1 MKRVWIFNHDA
12 CSPSTGPML
21 RHYNFAKYLSRMG
34 YKVTVFASN
43 RIHATGEVIPVKGK
57 YERFDEDGADFIR
70 VKTTPYK
77 GNGVSRIINWISYY
91 LRLFQIADD
100 LVRAGERPDIIMGSS
115 VHPLAPIAA
124 NKISKKLDIPSIV
137 EVRDLWPEAIFMAGY
152 TSPDSLL
159 GKFLSYKENQI
170 YERGDSLVFTKP
182 GDKDHIL
189 EMHWD
194 EASGGNIDMD
204 KIYYI
209 NNGVDLEVYQKQIE
223 EYQVH
228 DEDLENPDKFNIVYT
243 GSLRQT
249 NNLDFIL
256 DAAKLIQ
263 KETPQ
268 VQFIIYGAGN
278 QLERLEQRLVD
289 EDIKNV
295 FFKGFVNKKY
305 VPNILSKADCTLLNY
320 SQNNYNW
327 SRGNSS
333 NKLFEYM
340 ASGKPIISTIKTNYS
355 IISKYKCGIEIE
367 NYTAESLRDT
377 IIKFIEMPDAK
388 REKIGDNAK
397 KAAHNFD
404 FSNLSKK
411 LADVI
416 ETTIDEY
423 AKQKRK
429 EG

>member
-1 MKRVWIFNHDA
+1 MKRFWIFNHDA

-34 YKVTVFASN
+34 YEVTVFASN
-43 RIHATGEVIPVKGK
+43 RIHATGEVIPVNGT
-57 YERFDEDGADFIR
+57 YERRNEDGADFIR

-77 GNGVSRIINWISYY
+77 GNGVSRILNWCSYY

-100 LVRAGERPDIIMGSS
+100 LVRAGEKPDIIMGSS
-115 VHPLAPIAA
+115 VHPLATIAA
-124 NKISKKLDIPSIV
+124 NKIAKKLNIPSIV
-137 EVRDLWPEAIFMAGY
+137 EIRDLWPEAIFMAGY
-152 TSPDSLL
+152 TSEDSLL

-170 YERGDSLVFTKP
+170 YAKADSLVFTKP

-189 EMHWD
+189 EMNWD
-194 EASGGNIDMD
+194 KASGGNIDMD

-209 NNGVDLEVYQKQIE
+209 NNGVDLEVYQKEVE
-223 EYQVH
+223 EYQV
-228 DEDLENPDKFNIVYT
+228 DDQDLANPDKFNIVYT

-263 KETPQ
+263 AETPE

-278 QLERLEQRLVD
+278 QLKRLKQRLVD
-289 EDIKNV
+289 ENINNV

-305 VPNILSKADCTLLNY
+305 VPNVLSQADSTLLNY

-355 IISKYKCGIEIE
+355 IISKYQCGIEIDD
-367 NYTAESLRDT
+367 YTAESLRDT
-377 IIKFIEMPDAK
+377 IIKIIEMPDAK
-388 REKIGDNAK
+388 REQMGANARK
-397 KAAHNFD
+397 GAHNFD

-411 LADVI
+411 LANVI
-416 ETTIDEY
+416 ESTIRNYD
-423 AKQKRK
+423 KKNMK